1 MKFMMFVLTDPTPDT
16 SSDESD
22 VELWVDDLDARGE
35 RLMGDV
41 LDPSRATVVRV
52 RAGERLVTDAAS
64 EATASL
70 WGFDLL
76 ECDDLARAIELA
88 AAHPMARN
96 GRIEIRPY
104 PQS

>member
-16 SSDESD
+16 ASDESD
-22 VELWVDDLDARGE
+22 VELWVDDLDSREE
-35 RLMGDV
+35 RILGDI

-52 RAGERLVTDAAS
+52 RDGEQLLTEGPSD
-64 EATASL
+64 TMPSL

-96 GRIEIRPY
+96 GRIEIRPF
-104 PQS
+104 PTN